1 MPKTSIQAN
10 DNDNGNQGFA
20 GMAQMPQGYDLNHGD
35 YLGFNAAS
43 AKVEVE
49 AMKQRLESLNAGLKV
64 MPYAQKV
71 AELEAE
77 FYKKLADLR
86 KAIIRREISKRKAE
100 SELRVSL
107 QALSIALD
115 KIMGGEAQRKTDL
128 LTRANEWKQAAEL
141 KASSRPAAMLQANR
155 SRQKA

>member
-1 MPKTSIQAN
+1 MTKTTNQT
-10 DNDNGNQGFA
+10 NGNENQGFA
-20 GMAQMPQGYDLNHGD
+20 AMGQLPQGYNLDHGD

-43 AKVEVE
+43 ASSEVE
-49 AMKQRLESLNAGLKV
+49 AMKRRMESLNAGLKV

-86 KAIIRREISKRKAE
+86 KAIIRREISKKKAE

-107 QALSIALD
+107 QALGIALD
-115 KIMGGEAQRKTDL
+115 KIMGAEAQRKTDL
-128 LTRANEWKQAAEL
+128 LTRANDWKQKAEL
-141 KASSRPAAMLQANR
+141 KSANR
-155 SRQKA
+155 SPMALPGTRSKQKA

>member
-1 MPKTSIQAN
+1 MTKTSNQPN
-10 DNDNGNQGFA
+10 SNGNNGFA
-20 GMAQMPQGYDLNHGD
+20 AMATMPQGYNLDHGD

-43 AKVEVE
+43 AKSEVE
-49 AMKQRLESLNAGLKV
+49 AMKQRIEALNSGLQV
-64 MPYAQKV
+64 MPYAQKI

-107 QALSIALD
+107 QALGIALD
-115 KIMGGEAQRKTDL
+115 KIMGNEAQRKTDL
-128 LTRANEWKQAAEL
+128 LTRANDWKQKAEL
-141 KASSRPAAMLQANR
+141 KSASRPAAMLQGSR
-155 SRQKA
+155 SRQKV